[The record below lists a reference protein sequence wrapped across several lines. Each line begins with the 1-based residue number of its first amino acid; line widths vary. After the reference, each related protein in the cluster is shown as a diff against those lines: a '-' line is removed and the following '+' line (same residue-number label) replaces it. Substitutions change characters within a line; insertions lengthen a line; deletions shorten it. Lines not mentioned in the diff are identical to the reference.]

1 MNSQILKL
9 AAISLV
15 LFASAATAQVSGGGG
30 VTGGGV
36 TGGGGA
42 VSGGL
47 SSDFASA
54 NTPAGNA
61 SSKGGLGPALERVFG
76 DQQQGNADAECA
88 KLGKCD

>member
-1 MNSQILKL
+1 MKSSILKL
-9 AAISLV
+9 AAIPFV
-15 LFASAATAQVSGGGG
+15 LFASAATAQVSGGG

-76 DQQQGNADAECA
+76 DQQQGDADAECA